1 MIRNIQRTWF
11 EVWGTEEA
19 QNRFLKAILVFF
31 IALSIT
37 QSIALLILA
46 LRKPPIFA
54 VSQTESR
61 ILTVTPP
68 RPELLSAEVKRAVT
82 GYVSS
87 RYSWDW
93 RRSKKPSVRASKYVA
108 PDFTK
113 RFIIA
118 NQDQIRIAKD
128 KKISQRFYV
137 AESECRFSGKGSS
150 HHGRPHPS
158 GRGAQGNE
166 PLIIEVQFDY
176 AARTEINP
184 RRSLCHR
191 GERHFSRFPRR
202 YPMNQSTKWLAFV
215 MTLLVVCYFFAG

>member
-31 IALSIT
+31 ISLSIT
-37 QSIALLILA
+37 QSVALVILA

-61 ILTVTPP
+61 ILTMTPP
-68 RPELLSAEVKRAVT
+68 RPELLAAEVKRAVT
-82 GYVSS
+82 GYVSA

-93 RRSKKPSVRASKYVA
+93 GKIEETFNSAAKYVA

-113 RFIIA
+113 RFLAA
-118 NQDQIRIAKD
+118 NQDQIRIARE

-137 AESECRFSGKGSS
+137 ADLTVDLAGKTVRITGDRILLVDGLRAAS
-150 HHGRPHPS
+150 
-158 GRGAQGNE
+158 
-166 PLIIEVQFDY
+166 PLNIEVQFDY
-176 AARTEINP
+176 AARVEMNP
-184 RRSLCHR
+184 EGVYVI
-191 GERHFSRFPRR
+191 GEKVTSADTQGGGR
-202 YPMNQSTKWLAFV
+202 
-215 MTLLVVCYFFAG
+215 

>member
-31 IALSIT
+31 ISLSIT
-37 QSIALLILA
+37 QSVALVILA

-61 ILTVTPP
+61 ILTMTPP
-68 RPELLSAEVKRAVT
+68 RPELLAAEVRRAVT
-82 GYVSS
+82 GYISA

-93 RRSKKPSVRASKYVA
+93 GKIEETFSSAAKYVA

-113 RFIIA
+113 RFLAA
-118 NQDQIRIAKD
+118 NQDQIRIVKE

-137 AESECRFSGKGSS
+137 ADLNVDLAGKVVRITGDRILLVDGLRATS
-150 HHGRPHPS
+150 
-158 GRGAQGNE
+158 
-166 PLIIEVQFDY
+166 PLTIEVQFDY
-176 AARTEINP
+176 AARIEMNP
-184 RRSLCHR
+184 EGVYVI
-191 GERHFSRFPRR
+191 GEKVTSADAQGGGR
-202 YPMNQSTKWLAFV
+202 
-215 MTLLVVCYFFAG
+215 